1 MGAEEQAVSGME
13 AKETHIPI
21 DGKRSYRDEGHR
33 LLYSY
38 WRSSTAYRLRIALAF
53 KQLPYELLP
62 INLAQKQN
70 LQSDFRSVNPQMLV
84 PTYEEAGF
92 SLGQSMAI
100 LEYLE
105 ETYPEPP
112 ILPHNP
118 KDRAYVRMLASVIA
132 CDIHP
137 LNNVRVL
144 NFLTDDL
151 RISEERKR
159 CWYAHWI
166 STGLKAFEDLLAKYG
181 KDKAYCLGS
190 SVTLADFCLIPQVY
204 NAMRFNCDL
213 SDYPRVRNI
222 AENCNL
228 LPCFIEAHPDTQPDS
243 TISNQREFG

>member
-1 MGAEEQAVSGME
+1 ME
-13 AKETHIPI
+13 AKEAHTPKGGNR
-21 DGKRSYRDEGHR
+21 DCRDERHR

-53 KQLPYELLP
+53 KQLPFELVP

-70 LQSDFRSVNPQMLV
+70 LQSDFWGVNPQMLV
-84 PTYEEAGF
+84 PSYEEADF

-100 LEYLE
+100 LEYLD
-105 ETYPEPP
+105 ETCPQPP
-112 ILPHNP
+112 ILPNDP
-118 KDRAYVRMLASVIA
+118 KDRAYVRMLANVIA

-151 RISEERKR
+151 GISEQRKQR
-159 CWYAHWI
+159 WYAHWI

-181 KDKAYCLGS
+181 KDKAYCLGD

-204 NAMRFNCDL
+204 NATRFNCDL
-213 SDYPRVRNI
+213 SDYPRVRSI

-228 LPCFIEAHPDTQPDS
+228 LPCFIDAHPDTQSDS
-243 TISNQREFG
+243 TLFN